1 MTKEKGTV
9 AVIFVSKRAAV
20 DPEGY
25 GTAATA
31 MMEAAAKFPGYRGVH
46 SARGADG
53 VGITVSYWAS
63 EEAARAWK
71 MESEHAATR
80 EKGRSTWYEWYEMVI
95 AEVTRSY
102 DWRQPG
108 A

>member
-1 MTKEKGTV
+1 MVKEKGTV
-9 AVIFVSKRAAV
+9 AVIFVSQRATT

-25 GTAATA
+25 AAAAQA
-31 MMEAAAKFPGYRGVH
+31 MMDAAAKFPGYRGLH

-71 MESEHAATR
+71 MESDHAATR
-80 EKGRSTWYEWYEMVI
+80 EKGRTTWYDWYEMVI

-102 DWRQPG
+102 DWKRSG